1 MRMEYTDM
9 SDEELEEYLLQII
22 LEDNEGRGKGC

>member
-9 SDEELEEYLLQII
+9 SDEELAEYLLQII